1 MSKTKKILVTMR
13 LKKNVL
19 QVSTNNPIP
28 ARLKEI
34 RKKAN
39 ISQKELGIRIG
50 IDESSAS
57 ARMNQYEKG
66 KHTPDI
72 STLKKMADELGVP
85 LSYFFCEDESSAK
98 LVCLIAKMSDNEK
111 RDLIK
116 KMESPTPTPK

>member
-1 MSKTKKILVTMR
+1 MSIDNPIPMR
-13 LKKNVL
+13 LKEV
-19 QVSTNNPIP
+19 
-28 ARLKEI
+28 
-34 RKKAN
+34 RKKAK

-85 LSYFFCEDESSAK
+85 LNYFFCEDESSAE
-98 LVCLIAKMSDNEK
+98 LACLIAKMSEEERNK
-111 RDLIK
+111 LTAQIK
-116 KMESPTPTPK
+116 AANLKTPKEN

>member
-1 MSKTKKILVTMR
+1 MR
-13 LKKNVL
+13 LNKNVL

-28 ARLKEI
+28 TRLKEI

-39 ISQKELGIRIG
+39 ISQKELGVRIG

-98 LVCLIAKMSDNEK
+98 LVCLIAEMSDNEK

-116 KMESPTPTPK
+116 KMESSKPTPK